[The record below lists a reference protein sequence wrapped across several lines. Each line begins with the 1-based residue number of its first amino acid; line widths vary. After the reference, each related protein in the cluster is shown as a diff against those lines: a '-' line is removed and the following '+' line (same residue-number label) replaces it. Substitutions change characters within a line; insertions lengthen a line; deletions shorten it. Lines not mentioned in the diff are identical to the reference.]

1 MSTIAP
7 VWLTA
12 RAAGLAALVM
22 ATLAVTAGTLLGG
35 RFLTGRGRAGMLRAT
50 HEALAIGTLA
60 LVVVHGLALLA
71 DPVLRPGLAGV
82 IVPFAAPYRPLATA
96 LGQVAAYGMAGL
108 GLTFYV
114 RRRLGAARWRRA
126 HRFVPVFWALG
137 VLHGILT
144 GTDASRPWAL
154 ALILPPVLAATAVL
168 ATRHYEAA
176 PAAR

>member
-1 MSTIAP
+1 MS
-7 VWLTA
+7 
-12 RAAGLAALVM
+12 
-22 ATLAVTAGTLLGG
+22 
-35 RFLTGRGRAGMLRAT
+35 
-50 HEALAIGTLA
+50 
-60 LVVVHGLALLA
+60 
-71 DPVLRPGLAGV
+71 
-82 IVPFAAPYRPLATA
+82 
-96 LGQVAAYGMAGL
+96 GL

-114 RRRLGAARWRRA
+114 RRRLGAARWKRA
-126 HRFVPVFWALG
+126 HRFMPVFWALG